1 MTLSVEP
8 GQTSKKAMRRLIS
21 RKRVRRGIVA
31 LFAVALVWLA
41 VLGALPVGAQS
52 PEPTALPSPA
62 ATTAPAATSSPLISS
77 PAPTEAPASLPGGAN
92 PAVPQPPCPLP
103 TPSPVPPATP
113 APSLNPGETAPPV
126 TPAPTP
132 EPHALCPAV
141 PSGNPVDLLAYLF
154 NPIFQTMFL
163 VMTTFYAIFGDIG
176 IAIIL
181 LTLIIKTAL
190 IPLFR
195 AQIVSQRRMQ
205 MLQPEIK
212 AIQTKF
218 KGNRNKISEETMRL
232 YRERGVS
239 VGSGC
244 LPAFLQLFLLLP
256 IYSVINQGLAAPD
269 ISSALQF
276 LGQPVLQDFT
286 CQLPGTLQPCINPNI
301 WWLGN
306 LDAHVP
312 EILFRLPVLGFGV
325 SLLAIIAAALQLIQT
340 RMMSPATSD
349 PQAAAQQ
356 RIFLILPLF
365 SIIYGSFLPAGL
377 FLYWIVFTAYSI
389 VQQYLIVGWGSL
401 FPLFGWTPGFAQ
413 NHSPRFPVPPPVAKQ
428 GATSGGSRQNEEPS
442 RSPTDRAAGTIK
454 PARQRGRTS
463 RRGRRR

>member
-1 MTLSVEP
+1 
-8 GQTSKKAMRRLIS
+8 
-21 RKRVRRGIVA
+21 
-31 LFAVALVWLA
+31 
-41 VLGALPVGAQS
+41 
-52 PEPTALPSPA
+52 
-62 ATTAPAATSSPLISS
+62 
-77 PAPTEAPASLPGGAN
+77 
-92 PAVPQPPCPLP
+92 
-103 TPSPVPPATP
+103 
-113 APSLNPGETAPPV
+113 
-126 TPAPTP
+126 
-132 EPHALCPAV
+132 
-141 PSGNPVDLLAYLF
+141 
-154 NPIFQTMFL
+154 MFL
-163 VMTTFYAIFGDIG
+163 VMTVFYSVFGDIG

-181 LTLIIKTAL
+181 LTLLIKTIL

-195 AQIVSQRRMQ
+195 TQIVSQRRMQ

-212 AIQTKF
+212 VIQQKF

-239 VGSGC
+239 LGSGC

-256 IYSVINQGLAAPD
+256 IYSVISQGLAAPD

-276 LGQPVLQDFT
+276 LGIPVLQDFQ
-286 CQLPGTLQPCINPNI
+286 CQLPGTLQPCINPTI

-312 EILFRLPVLGFGV
+312 EILFTLPILNFGV
-325 SLLAIIAAALQLIQT
+325 SALALVAAGLQLIQT
-340 RMMSPATSD
+340 RMMTPATTD
-349 PQAAAQQ
+349 PQARAQQ
-356 RIFLILPLF
+356 RVFLILPLF

-377 FLYWIVFTAYSI
+377 FIYWIVFTAYSI

-413 NHSPRFPVPPPVAKQ
+413 DHTPRFPVEPPVAKPSAQ
-428 GATSGGSRQNEEPS
+428 SGSSRQEEPS
-442 RSPTDRAAGTIK
+442 RSPADKAAGTIK